1 MERKEQYSRR
11 NCILIHRLKE
21 EMDQSTDD
29 RVLKLFS
36 EELNEDILL
45 ADLDRAHKIEK
56 KK

>member
-1 MERKEQYSRR
+1 MGRQKQYSRR
-11 NCILIHRLKE
+11 NGILIQGLKE

>member
-1 MERKEQYSRR
+1 
-11 NCILIHRLKE
+11 
-21 EMDQSTDD
+21 MDQSTDD